1 MKDNIIFPRGIDN
14 TLPNSCGAPGCQ
26 RAPSLLLHRE
36 QAGRERGCRR
46 DFGNRGILHRT
57 SLLRAGAWLPLE
69 PSCFW
74 VGKEREEPLQGGDPG
89 GRWCRG
95 LFTRGCCPG
104 TLSLIA
110 HITSRGAQTVLGS
123 NSPKVFLSWH
133 KGAGSLSPSLS
144 PSAPSAPHP
153 QIFQCWGVL
162 FLLLFSPS
170 SLSRV

>member
-1 MKDNIIFPRGIDN
+1 MKDSIIFPCGIDN

-46 DFGNRGILHRT
+46 DFGNRGILHRS
-57 SLLRAGAWLPLE
+57 SLFVLE
-69 PSCFW
+69 PGCRWNPPAFGWGRNGRSRCREQIP
-74 VGKEREEPLQGGDPG
+74 VGDGAEASSLEAVVPE
-89 GRWCRG
+89 
-95 LFTRGCCPG
+95 
-104 TLSLIA
+104 LSLITP
-110 HITSRGAQTVLGS
+110 ITSREAQTVLGS
-123 NSPKVFLSWH
+123 NSPKAFLSWH